1 MCTVTAVP
9 YDGGVRLLCNR
20 DERRTRLPA
29 NPPQI
34 HVLSGQRALFPQDPQ
49 GGGTWI
55 GVNEAGVAVALL
67 NLRPAF
73 STRGGLPQR
82 SRGLIVLEL
91 LRCTSLDQAISA
103 ANSLDTDLFGPFRVV
118 VVHGRQLAVAAS
130 SGTGVIE
137 CAQRSLDAPALFTSS
152 SLGDDVAG
160 PPRQR
165 LFEGMVLRGPA
176 GWLDGQTRFHHHQW
190 PRNTEISVRM
200 ERADALTV
208 SRTQIEVTSHSRR
221 LQYEAPLTT
230 CAKPRLHQWC
240 SLD

>member
-55 GVNEAGVAVALL
+55 GVNEAGVVVALL

-73 STRGGLPQR
+73 STSGSLPQR
-82 SRGLIVLEL
+82 SRGLIALQL
-91 LRCTSLDQAISA
+91 LRCACMDQVISTAKALDAG
-103 ANSLDTDLFGPFRVV
+103 LFERFRAV
-118 VVHGRQLAVAAS
+118 VVHRGQLAVATS
-130 SGTGVIE
+130 SGRGSID

-165 LFEGMVLRGPA
+165 LFERMVLRGPA
-176 GWLDGQTRFHHHQW
+176 GWLDGQTRFHDHQW
-190 PRNTEISVRM
+190 PRRPEISVRM

-208 SRTQIEVTSHSRR
+208 SRTQIEVASRTRR
-221 LQYEAPLTT
+221 LRYEAPLTT
-230 CAKPRLHQWC
+230 GAKPQVHQWC
-240 SLD
+240 FLD